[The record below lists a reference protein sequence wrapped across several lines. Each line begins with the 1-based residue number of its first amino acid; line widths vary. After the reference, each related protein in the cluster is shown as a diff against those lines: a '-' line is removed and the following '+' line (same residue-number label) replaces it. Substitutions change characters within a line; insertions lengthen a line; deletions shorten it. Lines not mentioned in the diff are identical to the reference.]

1 MRALFSHLEDQ
12 KTVPDGFIC
21 MREQFKGGF
30 GRFYFANPHFYFAK
44 IDLYSH
50 KIKIKQTLIVV
61 FEAAEEERVHE
72 VEARERAAAAG
83 WILALC
89 F

>member
-1 MRALFSHLEDQ
+1 MPELYRD
-12 KTVPDGFIC
+12 
-21 MREQFKGGF
+21 GF

-61 FEAAEEERVHE
+61 FEVAAVEMAHE
-72 VEARERAAAAG
+72 AVAKARALAAG
-83 WILALC
+83 
-89 F
+89 